1 MAMIRVI
8 YGKAGTGK
16 TTSILGELALAV
28 SKGIGG
34 YILLVPEQYSHE
46 AERELCKA
54 CGDSTSLYAEVM
66 SFTGLARNLYSEY
79 GGREPEFLD
88 KGGRFLCLYEAME
101 LSGGKLNIYG
111 SLNRKADRQEM
122 LLQTIDELK
131 AGGITAERLSEAA
144 ARCEDSVLRKKLEDI
159 CVLTNAYDEAI
170 LSGKA
175 DPADRLTNLC
185 RFIEEKKIHK
195 NKEDEKP

>member
-54 CGDSTSLYAEVM
+54 CGDSASLYAEVR
-66 SFTGLARNLYSEY
+66 SFTGLARNLFSEY
-79 GGREPEFLD
+79 GGREPEFID

-101 LSGGKLNIYG
+101 LSSGKLNFYG
-111 SLNRKADRQEM
+111 SLNRKADRQE
-122 LLQTIDELK
+122 LLL
-131 AGGITAERLSEAA
+131 RLIS
-144 ARCEDSVLRKKLEDI
+144 RGSSSVLLFVWRNVCAQKSVFVPQ
-159 CVLTNAYDEAI
+159 CSVPPFTAR
-170 LSGKA
+170 SFP
-175 DPADRLTNLC
+175 PA
-185 RFIEEKKIHK
+185 F
-195 NKEDEKP
+195 

>member
-88 KGGRFLCLYEAME
+88 KGGRFLCLYEAR
-101 LSGGKLNIYG
+101 S
-111 SLNRKADRQEM
+111 SQ
-122 LLQTIDELK
+122 
-131 AGGITAERLSEAA
+131 AG
-144 ARCEDSVLRKKLEDI
+144 
-159 CVLTNAYDEAI
+159 N
-170 LSGKA
+170 
-175 DPADRLTNLC
+175 
-185 RFIEEKKIHK
+185 
-195 NKEDEKP
+195 